1 MKTISNPTSFLTPG
15 ISSAQP
21 LQTTGRH
28 LVLLK
33 EQKENLVENVSKLY
47 QLFFGSP
54 LTQQEIKK
62 EVAAASE
69 PDYYSSYE

>member
-1 MKTISNPTSFLTPG
+1 MKKISKNTAFLTPG

-28 LVLLK
+28 LLLLK

-62 EVAAASE
+62 EVTAASE